1 MMKTTLK
8 LSALL
13 LGAALLPNA
22 LAHPHHHSHRFTVL
36 HVNDTHGRFWE
47 NEQGEYGFAAQKT
60 VIDQIKKEVKK
71 QGGSILILHAG
82 DMNTGTPE
90 SDLLQARPDI
100 EAMNAIGYDA
110 MAIGNHEFDNP
121 VSLLR
126 QQQKWAKFPFLSAN
140 IVAQADKRALA
151 QPYAIFNKKGLKIA
165 VLGLTTPDTAH
176 VGSPVYAK
184 DWLFQDPIQAAQN
197 VINKLNQDKKADVV
211 IGLTHLGY
219 YHNAQHGNNAPGDVS
234 LARNLPHG
242 SLAMIIGGHSHTPVC
257 MNEDGSL
264 NEKFKAGDA
273 CKPDYQNGIWIA
285 QAGEWGKF
293 LGRADF
299 EYKDGKTTLLNY
311 QLIPINLKQK
321 IKNAEG
327 KNEYHPITPPI
338 AADKRLYKKLKKYQE
353 KGEKSILNEVGQTEG
368 EFLGGKEHS
377 RYKPSSLARLL
388 AHAQLNAVKA
398 DVAIINGGNVRA
410 SLPVGKVRF
419 KDLLTVQPFGNTL
432 VYVDFTGAELL
443 DYLQQVAMKEAGE
456 GAYAQYSPNVSM
468 KIHRGEKRISDVLI
482 NQKPIVATQT
492 YRLVSNDFLAAG
504 GDGYPNITQHK
515 TYVNTGLVD
524 VKATETHFAKHS
536 PVKESDFAPKGEIQ
550 EIK

>member
-1 MMKTTLK
+1 MKTTLK

-13 LGAALLPNA
+13 WSAALLPNA

-47 NEQGEYGFAAQKT
+47 NEHGEYGFAAQKAA
-60 VIDQIKKEVKK
+60 IEQIKKEVKK
-71 QGGSILILHAG
+71 QGGSVLILHAG
-82 DMNTGTPE
+82 DVNTGVPE
-90 SDLLQARPDI
+90 SDLQQARPDI

-110 MAIGNHEFDNP
+110 MAVGNHEFDNP

-140 IVAQADKRALA
+140 VVQQSNHQPLVA
-151 QPYAIFNKKGLKIA
+151 PYAVFNKKGLKIA

-176 VGSPVYAK
+176 IGNPTYSK

-197 VINKLNQDKKADVV
+197 VVNKLKTNQEADVI
-211 IGLTHLGY
+211 IGLSHLGY
-219 YHNAQHGNNAPGDVS
+219 YYDEQHGNNAAGDVT
-234 LARNLPHG
+234 LARNLPH
-242 SLAMIIGGHSHTPVC
+242 SALAMIIGGHSHTTVC
-257 MNEDGSL
+257 VNEDGSF
-264 NEKFKAGDA
+264 NDKFKAGDA

-321 IKNAEG
+321 VKNAEG
-327 KNEYHPITPPI
+327 KSEYHDIAPKI
-338 AADKRLYKKLKKYQE
+338 AADKRLYKKLKKYQD
-353 KGEKSILNEVGQTEG
+353 KGEQSILSEVGQTEG

-377 RYKPSSLARLL
+377 RYKPSSLGRLL
-388 AHAQLNAVKA
+388 THVQLDAVKGDLA
-398 DVAIINGGNVRA
+398 VMNGGGIRA
-410 SLPVGKVRF
+410 SLPNGTLRY
-419 KDLLTVQPFGNTL
+419 KDLLTVQPFGNILT
-432 VYVDFTGAELL
+432 YVDLTGAELL

-492 YRLVSNDFLAAG
+492 YRLVTNDFLAAG
-504 GDGYPNITQHK
+504 GDGYPNITAHK
-515 TYVNTGLVD
+515 TFVNTGLVD
-524 VKATETHFAKHS
+524 VKATETHFAKHGI
-536 PVKESDFAPKGEIQ
+536 VKESDFTPKGEIQ